1 MKRGKEAPPPAIPA
15 VLFCP
20 QQAPREREWALP
32 SPRAEPKSPGRVGEA
47 RGHAPPPGPSYTRP
61 QGVAHDERLKSSPEA
76 LMFFWWLKCSLLL
89 LLLLLLTKVF
99 LPHPT
104 ACRIQFPYQRP

>member
-15 VLFCP
+15 
-20 QQAPREREWALP
+20 PRERERALP
-32 SPRAEPKSPGRVGEA
+32 SPRAEPESPGRVGEA
-47 RGHAPPPGPSYTRP
+47 RGHAPPPGPSYPRP
-61 QGVAHDERLKSSPEA
+61 QGVALNKRLKSSPEA

-89 LLLLLLTKVF
+89 LLLLLLKKVF

-104 ACRIQFPYQRP
+104 ACRI